1 MTRKEQ
7 EAVLRLA
14 HAEGVGAVT
23 YRRLVRIFGSP
34 QAALAAPEGR
44 LLEVPDLGAASARAI
59 RAAADDPWAA
69 GELRRAEELGV
80 TLLCLGDES
89 YPRTLL
95 NTYDPPPVLYVKG
108 AFQPADALAVA
119 IVGSRQATPYGRK
132 QAERLAA
139 GLALAGFTVVS
150 GLARGIDTAA
160 HRGALVQPGGRTVA
174 VLGNGLET
182 CYPPENAEL
191 LEQIASGGGAV
202 LSEVPFDAP
211 PSSANFPRR
220 NRIIAGLSLGVI
232 VVEGKETSGALITAR
247 HAVDMDREVFA
258 VPGPV
263 DSPAARGPHRLIK
276 KGAKLVEDIEDVL
289 EELRSVAEPLVKF
302 RPPDERLR
310 LPKPRAED
318 ARATNAAP
326 LFEGQ
331 AEPGDAEPVAAAK
344 PKKAAAKSARAAKD
358 PRPDTT
364 DLRAVKLN
372 EREQRVFGLLDAS
385 QARGIDELI
394 KGSGL
399 QAHEVLA
406 TLLVLEVRRLCK
418 QLPGKRFLK
427 A

>member
-1 MTRKEQ
+1 MKRKEQ

-44 LLEVPDLGAASARAI
+44 LLEVPELGAAAARAI
-59 RAAADDPWAA
+59 RAAAGDPWAEKELDRA
-69 GELRRAEELGV
+69 GQLGV
-80 TLLCLGDES
+80 ALLCLGDEN
-89 YPRTLL
+89 YPKALL

-119 IVGSRQATPYGRK
+119 IVGSRQATLYGRK
-132 QAERLAA
+132 QAERLAS

-160 HRGALVQPGGRTVA
+160 HRGTLAQSGGRTVA

-191 LEQIASGGGAV
+191 LEQIAAGGGAV

-289 EELRSVAEPLVKF
+289 EELRSVAEPLVQF

-310 LPKPRAED
+310 LPKPKAED
-318 ARATNAAP
+318 AP
-326 LFEGQ
+326 LFQGQ
-331 AEPGDAEPVAAAK
+331 DAPAELEAVAAAK
-344 PKKAAAKSARAAKD
+344 PKTAAAKGARASSKEKD

-372 EREQRVFGLLDAS
+372 EREQLVFELLDAS

-394 KGSGL
+394 KASGL